1 MLAERDGTR
10 KAARRRWHPA
20 AGGGMLGAMTY
31 APCDVAFHVD
41 HLRREGELLTAAAGR
56 AGLGASVPGC
66 PGWQVRDL
74 LKHLGFVH
82 RWAAGFVRDGLTR
95 PAGRETE
102 QEILRSG
109 PADGSLPG
117 WFADGHASLV
127 STLAAADPGL
137 DCWTFLE
144 APSPVAFWARRQAH
158 ETAIHRA
165 DAQQAAREAVAGD
178 AAAGGRPGAG
188 PPFEPRFAADG
199 IDELIMGFAS
209 RSIRHGRW
217 HGPAAT
223 LAICADD
230 GPGARAGWLVA
241 GGPDG
246 AGVAR
251 GTGPADC
258 TVTGPAASLY
268 LLLWNRD
275 PGGEVEVSGDP
286 GVLAGF
292 RDGLKITW
300 G

>member
-1 MLAERDGTR
+1 
-10 KAARRRWHPA
+10 
-20 AGGGMLGAMTY
+20 MTY
-31 APCDVAFHVD
+31 QPRDVAFHVS
-41 HLRREGELLTAAAGR
+41 HLRREGELLAAAAGE
-56 AGLGASVPGC
+56 AGLDADVPGC
-66 PGWQVRDL
+66 PGWRVRDL
-74 LKHLGFVH
+74 LTHVGFVH
-82 RWAAGFVRDGLTR
+82 RWATGFVGDRLSR
-95 PAGRETE
+95 PTGGGETE
-102 QEILRSG
+102 QEMLRNG
-109 PADGSLPG
+109 PADRQLPG

-127 STLAAADPGL
+127 RTLAAADPGL
-137 DCWTFLE
+137 TCWTFLE
-144 APSPVAFWARRQAH
+144 APSPLAFWARRQAH

-165 DAQQAAREAVAGD
+165 DAQHAARKALARKALAGEAVAGE
-178 AAAGGRPGAG
+178 AVAGGTVAGDAVAGDGAG
-188 PPFEPRFAADG
+188 AEPSFEPRFAADG

-209 RSIRHGRW
+209 RSIRRGRW

-230 GPGARAGWLVA
+230 GPAARAGWLVT

-275 PGGEVEVSGDP
+275 PGGEIEVSGDP

-292 RDGLKITW
+292 RDELKITW
-300 G
+300 S